1 MNQDTLEQHIS
12 SQFNTEI
19 EALRLQM
26 MHMGALVK
34 LQIALAV
41 KAFTARDSVLAEQ
54 IIKDDSL
61 VDDYKMTLDNECYR
75 ILALRQPTAVDL
87 RLVIAA
93 LKIIHELEIIADLAE
108 RIAKAALRSSTAK
121 IKPKLFT
128 EIQPL
133 AELVEDMLHNALEAL
148 SKLDIH
154 NITQITGIERDVETE
169 YSNVSRN
176 LIAHM
181 LQTPKAISSV
191 LEVLWITRALERIG
205 DHALHICEHL
215 IFIVQGE
222 NVRHLTQAQREQK
235 LKLAEDDDLTA
246 S

>member
-1 MNQDTLEQHIS
+1 MTQDALEQHIS
-12 SQFNTEI
+12 SQFNAEI
-19 EALRLQM
+19 EDVRQQM

-41 KAFTARDSVLAEQ
+41 KAFTARDTLLAEQ
-54 IIKDDSL
+54 ILKDNSL
-61 VDDYKMTLDNECYR
+61 VDDYKLRLDNECYR
-75 ILALRQPTAVDL
+75 ILALRQPTAIDL
-87 RLVIAA
+87 RLVISAM
-93 LKIIHELEIIADLAE
+93 KIIHELEIIADLAQ
-108 RIAKAALRSSTAK
+108 RIAKAALRSTTAK
-121 IKPKLFT
+121 IQPKLFT

-148 SKLDIH
+148 ARLDIH

-169 YSNVSRN
+169 YSNISRN

-181 LQTPKAISSV
+181 LQTPKTISSV
-191 LEVLWITRALERIG
+191 LEALWITRALERIG

-235 LKLAEDDDLTA
+235 LNPSDDGEH
-246 S
+246 